1 LTGVIIFL
9 ILTDKNRLCLTQI
22 AIRQEHDMKA
32 VKTYA
37 EVGSD
42 KSLILKSLPFAPGS
56 RVEVI
61 VFPTAD
67 DEDVFPTMD
76 KIVKK
81 KGIKPLTMKQV
92 EKIVHDV
99 RGVR

>member
-1 LTGVIIFL
+1 ML
-9 ILTDKNRLCLTQI
+9 ICQ
-22 AIRQEHDMKA
+22 QYDMRA
-32 VKTYA
+32 VKAYA
-37 EVGSD
+37 KVGSD
-42 KSLILKSLPFAPGS
+42 KSLILKSLPFAPGN

-61 VFPTAD
+61 VFPRVD

-76 KIVKK
+76 RIAKK

>member
-1 LTGVIIFL
+1 LTDVIIFL
-9 ILTDKNRLCLTQI
+9 TLFIENRLRLTEI
-22 AIRQEHDMKA
+22 VIYQEHDMRA

-61 VFPTAD
+61 VFPMAD
-67 DEDVFPTMD
+67 GEDIFQTMD
-76 KIVKK
+76 RIVKK
-81 KGIKPLTMKQV
+81 KGIKHLTMKQV
-92 EKIVHDV
+92 EKIVHDG